1 MFDFSIYFNE
11 DHELFRQTVRKF
23 AEGRLKPHAKEWEE
37 RCDYPRDVFKEFAEM
52 GFLGIRFPE
61 RYGGTD
67 LDYWYTCILCEEL
80 MRSGMV
86 GLPVDMLAHSEFA
99 IGVIDDVGTEEQKQ
113 EFLMPA
119 IAGEK
124 IAALGV
130 TEPDFGSN
138 VGGIK
143 TTAKKVGGDYVIN
156 GSKTFITNGNI
167 ANFVTLAVRTG
178 SEGPGGLSLVILP
191 TDVKGFAVGK
201 SLKKIA
207 ANTSHTSEIFFDDCK
222 IPQRYLLGE
231 EGNGFGYIL
240 DHFQGERLVVTFFVV
255 GMIQIAY
262 EDAVKYAQEREVFG
276 KPIIKHQVWRHRLAD
291 VLTTIVASKLITYYA
306 VDRFVKTGNAHSE
319 ISTAKIFVTENAKK
333 VAAECMQIFGGYGI
347 MDEYEVSRIYREVSG
362 FTVGAG
368 TSEIMREIVTRFSID
383 V

>member
-1 MFDFSIYFNE
+1 
-11 DHELFRQTVRKF
+11 
-23 AEGRLKPHAKEWEE
+23 
-37 RCDYPRDVFKEFAEM
+37 
-52 GFLGIRFPE
+52 
-61 RYGGTD
+61 
-67 LDYWYTCILCEEL
+67 

-99 IGVIDDVGTEEQKQ
+99 IGVIDDVGTEEQKKD
-113 EFLMPA
+113 FLMPA

-138 VGGIK
+138 VAGIK

-156 GSKTFITNGNI
+156 GSKTFITNGDI
-167 ANFVTLAVRTG
+167 ADFVTLAVRTG
-178 SEGPGGLSLVILP
+178 GEGPGGLSLVILP
-191 TDVKGFAVGK
+191 TDAKGFSVGK

-207 ANTSHTSEIFFDDCK
+207 ANSSHTAELFFDDCK
-222 IPQRYLLGE
+222 IPQKYLLGD
-231 EGNGFGYIL
+231 EGSGFGYIL

-255 GMIQIAY
+255 GMLQVAY
-262 EDAVKYAQEREVFG
+262 EEAVKYAQEREVFG
-276 KPIIKHQVWRHRLAD
+276 RPIIKHQVWRHRLAD
-291 VLTTIVASKLITYYA
+291 VLTTIVAGKLITYYA
-306 VDRFVKTGNAHSE
+306 VDRFVKTNNAHSE